1 MALGVKDKGDALIA
15 RRDQRVLN
23 VSTRIWTAPQSGVLI
38 YRAGGYALGPDKQNG
53 GPGRT

>member
-1 MALGVKDKGDALIA
+1 AMALGVKDKGDALIA

-38 YRAGGYALGPDKQNG
+38 YRAGGYALGPDKLVGFQ
-53 GPGRT
+53 